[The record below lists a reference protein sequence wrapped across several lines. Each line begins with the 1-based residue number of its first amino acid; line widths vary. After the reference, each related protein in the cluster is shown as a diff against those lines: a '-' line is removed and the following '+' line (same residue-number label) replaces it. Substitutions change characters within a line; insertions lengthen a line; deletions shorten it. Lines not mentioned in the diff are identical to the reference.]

1 MSLTNPGDKALKSS
15 ENYSVN
21 SLVKNVYI
29 TRTAV
34 CLPNKPVENDQIE
47 SILGMV
53 GGKPSRTKNIVLRNN
68 GIVKRY
74 YVLDPV
80 SREPV
85 YTNAQLTAEAVRNLF
100 PVLSEMNDIDC
111 LVSGTT
117 IADQIM
123 PNHAVMVHGELK
135 IPPCEVIATSGVCLS
150 SITALKYA
158 FMAVKSGEHN
168 KVVSTGSEAVSIH
181 LRANNYEEESRYNTD
196 DLKKN
201 PVIAFE
207 KDFLRWL
214 LSDGA
219 GAFLLEPEPTSK
231 EISLKIN
238 WLEIIS
244 FANEIETCMYAAAVK
259 EENGDLKGWGR
270 HEGHELLENSV
281 FTIKQDVKLL
291 NEHIIDY
298 TVTRALTEVIQRTA
312 ITADKVDHFL
322 PHVSSMYFYNKVHD
336 ALCEMD
342 FEIPQEKWFTNLKT
356 KGNTGSAALYIM
368 LDEFLKTGNLKT
380 GETILCYIPES
391 GRFSS
396 AFLLLTAE

>member
-1 MSLTNPGDKALKSS
+1 VSLN
-15 ENYSVN
+15 
-21 SLVKNVYI
+21 NVYI
-29 TRTAV
+29 TRTGV

-53 GGKPSRTKNIVLRNN
+53 GGKPSRTKNMILRNN
-68 GIVKRY
+68 GIKKRY
-74 YVLDPV
+74 YVLDPKTH
-80 SREPV
+80 EPV
-85 YTNAQLTAEAVRNLF
+85 FTNAQLTAEAVRNLF
-100 PVLSEMNDIDC
+100 SSPSKMNEIDC
-111 LVSGTT
+111 LVSGTSM
-117 IADQIM
+117 ADQMI
-123 PNHAVMVHGELK
+123 PNHAVMVHGELG

-158 FMAVKSGEHN
+158 YLAVKSGEHK
-168 KVVSTGSEAVSIH
+168 KVVATGSEAASVL
-181 LRANNYEEESRYNTD
+181 LRSGNYEEEFRYNAE
-196 DLKKN
+196 DLKRN
-201 PVIAFE
+201 PIIAFE
-207 KDFLRWL
+207 KDFLRWM

-219 GAFLLEPEPTSK
+219 GAFLLESEPLSK

-244 FANEIETCMYAAAVK
+244 YANEMETCMYAAAVK
-259 EENGDLKGWGR
+259 DDNGDLKGWAR
-270 HEGHELLENSV
+270 HEGYELLEKSV
-281 FTIKQDVKLL
+281 FSIKQDVKLL
-291 NEHIIDY
+291 NEQIINY
-298 TVTRALTEVIQRTA
+298 TVTRALTEIKRRTGLRVEQ
-312 ITADKVDHFL
+312 VDHFL

-342 FEIPQEKWFTNLKT
+342 FAIPQEKWFTNLTT

-368 LDEFLKTGNLKT
+368 LDELLKNGSVNS

>member
-1 MSLTNPGDKALKSS
+1 MPLND
-15 ENYSVN
+15 
-21 SLVKNVYI
+21 VYI

-34 CLPNKPVENDQIE
+34 CMPNKPVENEQIE

-53 GGKPSRTKNIVLRNN
+53 AGKPSRTKNVILKNN
-68 GIVKRY
+68 GINKRY
-74 YVLDPV
+74 YVLDPKT
-80 SREPV
+80 REPV

-100 PVLSEMNDIDC
+100 PTASEMNTIDC

-123 PNHAVMVHGELK
+123 PNHAVMVHGELG

-158 FMAVKSGEHN
+158 YMAVKSGEH
-168 KVVSTGSEAVSIH
+168 KKAVATGSEVLSVL
-181 LRANNYEEESRYNTD
+181 LRSSNYEEESRYNVEE
-196 DLKKN
+196 LKKN
-201 PVIAFE
+201 PAIAFE

-219 GAFLLEPEPTSK
+219 GAFLLESEPRSK

-238 WLEIIS
+238 WLKIVS
-244 FANEIETCMYAAAVK
+244 YANEMETCMYAAAVK
-259 EENGDLKGWGR
+259 EDDGNLKGWAR
-270 HEGHELLENSV
+270 FEGHELLERSV

-291 NEHIIDY
+291 NEKIIHY
-298 TVTRALTEVIQRTA
+298 TVTRALTEIKQKTGLTVDQ
-312 ITADKVDHFL
+312 VDHFL
-322 PHVSSMYFYNKVHD
+322 PHVSSMYFYHKVRD

-342 FEIPQEKWFTNLKT
+342 FEIPQEKWFTNLTT

-368 LDEFLKTGNLKT
+368 LDELLKTGTVKPGENL
-380 GETILCYIPES
+380 LCYIPES

-396 AFLLLTAE
+396 AFLLLTAV

>member
-1 MSLTNPGDKALKSS
+1 MSLSDSLN
-15 ENYSVN
+15 N
-21 SLVKNVYI
+21 SLNNVYI

-53 GGKPSRTKNIVLRNN
+53 GGKPSRTKNIILRNN
-68 GIVKRY
+68 GINKRY
-74 YVLDPV
+74 YVLDPTT
-80 SREPV
+80 REPV

-100 PVLSEMNDIDC
+100 PSPSEMNEIDC

-123 PNHAVMVHGELK
+123 PNHAVMVHGELR

-158 FMAVKSGEHN
+158 YMAVKSGEHK
-168 KVVSTGSEAVSIH
+168 KVISTGSEAVSVL
-181 LRANNYEEESRYNTD
+181 LRSSNYEEESRYNAE
-196 DLKKN
+196 DLQKN
-201 PVIAFE
+201 PAIAFE

-219 GAFLLEPEPTSK
+219 GAFLLEPEPLSK

-244 FANEIETCMYAAAVK
+244 YANEMETCMYAGAVK
-259 EENGDLKGWGR
+259 DDNGYLKGWAR
-270 HEGHELLENSV
+270 HEGHALLENSV

-291 NEHIIDY
+291 NEQVVNY
-298 TVTRALTEVIQRTA
+298 TVTRALTEVKKRTGLTVDQ
-312 ITADKVDHFL
+312 IDHFL
-322 PHVSSMYFYNKVHD
+322 PHVSSMYFYNKVRD
-336 ALCEMD
+336 ALCEMK

-368 LDEFLKTGNLKT
+368 LDELLKTGNVNT
-380 GETILCYIPES
+380 GETILCLIPES